1 MGLIATS
8 IMKLDGINMDALQ
21 LRDMLNR
28 IPEEELKKP
37 IVIPIYDYENSKF
50 IYNEI
55 ISYNVSRDKISLFMR
70 HD

>member
-1 MGLIATS
+1 
-8 IMKLDGINMDALQ
+8 MDALQ